1 MNAGLWATCLV
12 SWVRYKVVRVKARV
26 VTHRG
31 EDPAAVKARV
41 LDRLHQMINPLPT
54 PMRRGGWSFGQPLRQ
69 FDVYD
74 TVRQEPGVR
83 YVDDVAF
90 LIDEAPDKGVMA
102 LAADAFQPKTWY
114 AGADSSLFRTLND
127 GDGWEPSGRF
137 EGRA

>member
-1 MNAGLWATCLV
+1 M
-12 SWVRYKVVRVKARV
+12 
-26 VTHRG
+26 
-31 EDPAAVKARV
+31 

-90 LIDEAPDKGVMA
+90 LIDEAG
-102 LAADAFQPKTWY
+102 
-114 AGADSSLFRTLND
+114 
-127 GDGWEPSGRF
+127 
-137 EGRA
+137 